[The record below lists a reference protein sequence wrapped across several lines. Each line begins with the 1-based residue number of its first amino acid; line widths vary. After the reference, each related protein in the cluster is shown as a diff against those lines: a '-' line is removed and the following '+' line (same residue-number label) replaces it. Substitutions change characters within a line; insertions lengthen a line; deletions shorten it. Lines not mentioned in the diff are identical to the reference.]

1 MRAVP
6 VPTILAVALIVA
18 GCGGQEGAANVS
30 TSHSTSSAQPGL
42 SNAAYNMRLQALRN
56 QLVDVVN
63 LVSQRPPQFSLIVH
77 HVGRAQQTLR
87 ASARAL
93 ASLTVPMNAAA
104 DNRKFVTGLRSFASY
119 LTKLKLAARRHN
131 AGQIAAFNRTLG
143 RSPALQSM
151 LRAARNL
158 EAKGY
163 KLGVLAT
170 GP

>member
-1 MRAVP
+1 
-6 VPTILAVALIVA
+6 
-18 GCGGQEGAANVS
+18 
-30 TSHSTSSAQPGL
+30 
-42 SNAAYNMRLQALRN
+42 
-56 QLVDVVN
+56 
-63 LVSQRPPQFSLIVH
+63 
-77 HVGRAQQTLR
+77 
-87 ASARAL
+87 
-93 ASLTVPMNAAA
+93 MNAAA